1 MQTYNL
7 KNNKTLQVTQ
17 DESPY
22 NPREDDNLSTMICF
36 HRRYNLGDKHKYN
49 SNDYSG
55 WDEMEAAIIKNE
67 KTAIILPLY
76 LYDHSGITI
85 STTEFSCRWDSGQIG
100 FVYVSK
106 EKLKTEYS
114 VNKITQQIIEKATKV
129 LLGEVNTYDQYI
141 SGEVYS
147 YTLLGENG
155 EVEDSCSGF
164 FGCDIKTNGILDSID
179 AELVEG

>member
-1 MQTYNL
+1 MELT
-7 KNNKTLQVTQ
+7 NNNTLEVTQ

-36 HRRYNLGDKHKYN
+36 HGRYRLGDKHEYN

-85 STTEFSCRWDSGQIG
+85 STTEFSCRWDSGQVG
-100 FVYVSK
+100 FVFVSK

-114 VNKITQQIIEKATKV
+114 VKKITQQIIEKATKV
-129 LLGEVNTYDQYI
+129 LLAEIETYDHYI

-147 YTLLGENG
+147 YTLLDENG
-155 EVEDSCSGF
+155 KVEDSCSGF
-164 FGCDIKTNGILDSID
+164 FGWDIKTNGILDSID